1 MCLDMT
7 ITAALKRDSI
17 KRGGEEPGHAAIEEG
32 EPGGRCSA
40 GFGEDVQ
47 GGESWRLDRVAIHE
61 IKKLATDKAIR
72 HGNDMKKTISTD
84 FKVLNCLQTAC
95 I

>member
-1 MCLDMT
+1 MSLDMT

-17 KRGGEEPGHAAIEEG
+17 KREPRSLSTQLTRKENQVGDAVRAE
-32 EPGGRCSA
+32 
-40 GFGEDVQ
+40 
-47 GGESWRLDRVAIHE
+47 ESWRLDIVAIHE

-84 FKVLNCLQTAC
+84 FKDNLFRKRVCLTLG
-95 I
+95 